1 MYRKE
6 LQLGLGAVVSQLFQM
21 TKQWTYSFALVAV
34 LLAFLACQTDATPAA
49 VPEAAT
55 QEEVVKESAD
65 ESSESTDAEQP
76 DPMVLPTAI
85 PLVDPPDVPQGVP
98 EELATAWEVWALITE
113 QHVDR
118 RDLEAEKFDEGAIQ
132 GIIAA
137 LGDRHTSYVPPEA
150 FQIENQDLYGSFE
163 GIGATVQM
171 HRSGLVVSPM
181 EGSPAEQAGLRP
193 GDIVVAVNG
202 ESIIGLSLLEAV
214 NRIRGPR
221 GTEVR
226 LLVKHLGEA
235 GEVEIVVIRDRI
247 PLESVRLRSRP
258 EDRFA
263 HIRLTTFFKDTP
275 QKLADAIESAQ
286 AEGAEGLILDVR
298 DNPGGL
304 LSSVVE
310 VTSMFMENGLV
321 MYQVDGSGNRIDH
334 ETESPGT
341 YADIPLVVLA
351 NQFSAS
357 GSEIVVGALQDHGR
371 APVVGATTFG
381 KGSVGSL
388 RRLSNGGG
396 LYLTIGKWY
405 TPIGRLIHGNGIDPD
420 FEVTSRDKQKAD
432 TSQFEKAVEVMEDL
446 LDGRQTD
453 GA

>member
-1 MYRKE
+1 
-6 LQLGLGAVVSQLFQM
+6 M
-21 TKQWTYSFALVAV
+21 TRRWIYSFAFAAI
-34 LLAFLACQTDATPAA
+34 LLAFLACQTDTSPAA
-49 VPEAAT
+49 APEAET
-55 QEEVVKESAD
+55 QEEMAKESEV
-65 ESSESTDAEQP
+65 ESFESDDALHS
-76 DPMVLPTAI
+76 DPMILPTAI

-98 EELATAWEVWALITE
+98 EELATAWEVWSMITE

-310 VTSMFMENGLV
+310 VTSMFMEDGLI

-334 ETESPGT
+334 QTENPGT
-341 YADIPLVVLA
+341 FADIPLVILA